1 VGHVKPAAGPGDR
14 ATTGGTCRTEAGTRV
29 DGHAVPGDRPLD
41 QSPAALLSAALSPGR
56 AAADHPVPAPGPV
69 LVSSMACAD
78 ELPDGL
84 VIADHAGRVM
94 VFNRAAARLTGRPV
108 QAAIGADVRQ
118 ILPLRDADGR
128 CWWACADPYDGLSIR
143 TRHPETPLFLAD
155 GTELLVTVS
164 YVRAPRWATLQQRH
178 SGHPAPG
185 AGQVQR
191 LVFMLRGAQRRARLE
206 RSRADLVSTVAHELR
221 SPLTSVK
228 GFTATLLAKWGRF
241 TDDQKKVMLETVNAD
256 ADRVT
261 RLITELL
268 DVSRIESGRMEVHR
282 QLVSVPERVEKLVA
296 GRVAAGDPADRYR
309 VVISDRLPETWL
321 DADKVDQILGNL
333 IENAVRHGAGTVTVV
348 VEPLEA
354 AGARAVRDAGRGIA
368 VSVRDEGDGVA
379 PELVPRIFRQ
389 FWRAKRR
396 GGAGL
401 GLYIVK
407 GLVEAHG
414 GAITVQRAPEG
425 GAEFRFT
432 MPAGVPAG

>member
-1 VGHVKPAAGPGDR
+1 
-14 ATTGGTCRTEAGTRV
+14 V
-29 DGHAVPGDRPLD
+29 DGQAVPGERVLD
-41 QSPAALLSAALSPGR
+41 QSPAAWLSAALSPGR
-56 AAADHPVPAPGPV
+56 AVDLAGPAAAPV
-69 LVSSMACAD
+69 LVSSMICAD

-84 VIADHAGRVM
+84 VIADHAGRVI
-94 VFNRAAARLTGRPV
+94 VFNRAAARLTGTPV
-108 QAAIGADVRQ
+108 RAAAGADVRQ
-118 ILPLRDADGR
+118 ILPLHDADGR
-128 CWWACADPYDGLSIR
+128 CWWTCADPYHGLSIR
-143 TRHPETPLFLAD
+143 TRHPEMPLFLKD

-164 YVRAPRWATLQQRH
+164 YERATRGTARQQRRPGQP
-178 SGHPAPG
+178 GHAG
-185 AGQVQR
+185 AAGGEVLR
-191 LVFMLRGAQRRARLE
+191 LVIMLRGTQRRARLE

-228 GFTATLLAKWGRF
+228 GFTATLLAKWERF
-241 TDDQKKVMLETVNAD
+241 TEDQKKVMLETVNAD

-268 DVSRIESGRMEVHR
+268 DVSRIESGRMEIHR

-296 GRVAAGDPADRYR
+296 GRVAAGDPDDRYR
-309 VVISDRLPETWL
+309 VVITDGLPETWL

-348 VEPLEA
+348 VEPLET
-354 AGARAVRDAGRGIA
+354 AGARTVAGAGEGVA

-414 GAITVQRAPEG
+414 GTITVRQAPEG

-432 MPAGVPAG
+432 MPAGIPAG

>member
-1 VGHVKPAAGPGDR
+1 
-14 ATTGGTCRTEAGTRV
+14 V
-29 DGHAVPGDRPLD
+29 DGHAVPGDRALD
-41 QSPAALLSAALSPGR
+41 QSPGALLSAALSPGR
-56 AAADHPVPAPGPV
+56 AAADHLAPAPGPV

-94 VFNRAAARLTGRPV
+94 VFNRAAARLTGLPV
-108 QAAIGADVRQ
+108 RAAIGADVER

-143 TRHPETPLFLAD
+143 TRHPEMPLFLAD

-164 YVRAPRWATLQQRH
+164 YVRAPRGIARQQHR
-178 SGHPAPG
+178 PAG
-185 AGQVQR
+185 GEVQR
-191 LVFMLRGAQRRARLE
+191 LVIMLRGAQQRARLE
-206 RSRADLVSTVAHELR
+206 RGRADLVSTVAHELR

-268 DVSRIESGRMEVHR
+268 DVSRIESGRMEIHR
-282 QLVSVPERVEKLVA
+282 QLVSVPERVEKIVA

-309 VVISDRLPETWL
+309 LVISGRLPETWL
-321 DADKVDQILGNL
+321 DADKLDQILGNL

-354 AGARAVRDAGRGIA
+354 AGARAVRDAGEGIA

-432 MPAGVPAG
+432 MPAGSVAG